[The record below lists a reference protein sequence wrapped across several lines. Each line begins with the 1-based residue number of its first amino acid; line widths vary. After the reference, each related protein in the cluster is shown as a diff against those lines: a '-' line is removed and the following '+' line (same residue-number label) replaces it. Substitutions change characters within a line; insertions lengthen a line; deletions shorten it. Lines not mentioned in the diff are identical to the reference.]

1 MKNKIQQLIR
11 VGLSKELL
19 KNLSEGQV
27 NQLHRRMISEQ
38 VVPLPSKPSY
48 KVGPE
53 GGELPKSEKGYA
65 IKKNQDNSIT
75 ATPMESEIDENLG
88 TDYQSGYNADEFGG
102 NLPVNYNN
110 PEDDSEPDVMGKN
123 DGMPTEGEVGEGKK
137 KKSKYNP
144 WAICTSSVGREDN
157 DKFERCVKDVKRNVR
172 EGKNPHQVIV
182 EMALEKMVEKHIS
195 PRMTKGDLIKTL
207 SEQGIIRRPMS
218 NMRIGFVDEG
228 MDKPT
233 KKSYSSKKED
243 MEQQTKEAPTRVKP
257 GTKEKEKPG
266 KMDPFKNP
274 KHQPKPKAKAN
285 IDEQG
290 TQTAPPVVKPGTKE
304 KPKTSDPF
312 KNPKHQPKP
321 KASTKAPKMGTVE
334 IPDYL
339 TFDQLKINF
348 KDQ

>member
-38 VVPLPSKPSY
+38 DKGTVMLKKGVDPKPYTDKGINVTVV
-48 KVGPE
+48 
-53 GGELPKSEKGYA
+53 EK
-65 IKKNQDNSIT
+65 
-75 ATPMESEIDENLG
+75 EIE
-88 TDYQSGYNADEFGG
+88 
-102 NLPVNYNN
+102 
-110 PEDDSEPDVMGKN
+110 EDDTLNVVNDPDATE
-123 DGMPTEGEVGEGKK
+123 DGMSMFETEIGEGKK

-144 WAICTSSVGREDN
+144 FAICTSSVGRKDK

-172 EGKNPHQVIV
+172 EGKNPYQVIV
-182 EMALEKMVEKHIS
+182 EMSLEKMVEKHVS
-195 PRMTKGDLIKTL
+195 PRMTKGDLLNTL
-207 SEQGIIRRPMS
+207 SEQGIIRRPMK
-218 NMRIGFVDEG
+218 NMSIGFVEDK

-233 KKSYSSKKED
+233 KKSYTFTVKE
-243 MEQQTKEAPTRVKP
+243 QGTKTAPPVVKP
-257 GTKEKEKPG
+257 GTKEKPKTS
-266 KMDPFKNP
+266 DPFKNP

>member
-38 VVPLPSKPSY
+38 DKGSVMLK
-48 KVGPE
+48 KGID
-53 GGELPKSEKGYA
+53 PKQYTDKGINVTVIEK
-65 IKKNQDNSIT
+65 
-75 ATPMESEIDENLG
+75 EIDEDDTL
-88 TDYQSGYNADEFGG
+88 DV
-102 NLPVNYNN
+102 VN
-110 PEDDSEPDVMGKN
+110 DPDATE
-123 DGMPTEGEVGEGKK
+123 DGMGMFETEIGEGKK

-144 WAICTSSVGREDN
+144 YAICTSSVGRK
-157 DKFERCVKDVKRNVR
+157 DKKKYEKCVMDVKKNIR

-195 PRMTKGDLIKTL
+195 PRMTKKDLVNTL
-207 SEQGIIRRPMS
+207 SEQGIIRRPMT
-218 NMRIGFVDEG
+218 NMTMGFVNDG
-228 MDKPT
+228 LDNPLKNV
-233 KKSYSSKKED
+233 YSSKKES

-274 KHQPKPKAKAN
+274 KHQPKPKAKKD
-285 IDEQG
+285 IEEQA
-290 TQTAPPVVKPGTKE
+290 TKTAPPVVKPGTKE

-321 KASTKAPKMGTVE
+321 KALDKPAKKMGTVE

>member
-172 EGKNPHQVIV
+172 EGKNPYQVIV
-182 EMALEKMVEKHIS
+182 EMSLEKMVEKHVS
-195 PRMTKGDLIKTL
+195 PRMTKGDLLKTL
-207 SEQGIIRRPMS
+207 SEQGIIRRPMT
-218 NMRIGFVDEG
+218 NMSIGFVEDK

-233 KKSYSSKKED
+233 KKSYTFTVKE
-243 MEQQTKEAPTRVKP
+243 QGTKTAPPVVKP
-257 GTKEKEKPG
+257 GTKEKPKTS
-266 KMDPFKNP
+266 DPFKNP

>member
-27 NQLHRRMISEQ
+27 NQLHHRMISEQ
-38 VVPLPSKPSY
+38 DKGTVMLKKGVDPKPYTDEGIDVTVV
-48 KVGPE
+48 
-53 GGELPKSEKGYA
+53 EK
-65 IKKNQDNSIT
+65 
-75 ATPMESEIDENLG
+75 EIDEDDTVEKDPFELSSTQDKRQVG
-88 TDYQSGYNADEFGG
+88 PSDYGD
-102 NLPVNYNN
+102 N
-110 PEDDSEPDVMGKN
+110 PTVDKEMDSDDA
-123 DGMPTEGEVGEGKK
+123 DGMGMIETEIGEGKK

-144 WAICTSSVGREDN
+144 WAICTSSVGRKN
-157 DKFERCVKDVKRNVR
+157 KDKFERCVKDVKRNVR
-172 EGKNPHQVIV
+172 EGKNPYQVIV
-182 EMALEKMVEKHIS
+182 EMSLEKMVEKHVS

-207 SEQGIIRRPMS
+207 SEQGIIRRPMT
-218 NMRIGFVDEG
+218 NMSIGFVEDK

-233 KKSYSSKKED
+233 KKSYTSTVKE
-243 MEQQTKEAPTRVKP
+243 QGTKTAPPVVKP
-257 GTKEKEKPG
+257 GTKEKPKTS
-266 KMDPFKNP
+266 DPFKNP

>member
-19 KNLSEGQV
+19 NNLSEGQI
-27 NQLHRRMISEQ
+27 NQLHSRMISE
-38 VVPLPSKPSY
+38 
-48 KVGPE
+48 
-53 GGELPKSEKGYA
+53 EKGVVMV
-65 IKKNQDNSIT
+65 KKGTNPNPSDLKKYTDNGINVT
-75 ATPMESEIDENLG
+75 MVEKEIDEDDDINLVK
-88 TDYQSGYNADEFGG
+88 D
-102 NLPVNYNN
+102 
-110 PEDDSEPDVMGKN
+110 PDASA
-123 DGMPTEGEVGEGKK
+123 DGMGMFETEIGESKK

-144 WAICTSSVGREDN
+144 WAICTSSVGRD
-157 DKFERCVKDVKRNVR
+157 DKEKYERCVMDVKRNIK
-172 EGKNPHQVIV
+172 EGKNPYQVIV
-182 EMALEKMVEKHIS
+182 EMSLEKMVEKHIS
-195 PRMTKGDLIKTL
+195 PRMTKGDLLNTL

-274 KHQPKPKAKAN
+274 KHQPKPKAKKD
-285 IDEQG
+285 IEEQA
-290 TQTAPPVVKPGTKE
+290 TKTAPAPTITKPGTKE
-304 KPKTSDPF
+304 KPGISDPF

-321 KASTKAPKMGTVE
+321 KATTKAPKMGTVE

>member
-144 WAICTSSVGREDN
+144 WAICTSSVGREDK

-182 EMALEKMVEKHIS
+182 EMALEKMIEKHIS
-195 PRMTKGDLIKTL
+195 PRMTKKDLLNTL
-207 SEQGIIRRPMS
+207 SEEGIIRRPMS
-218 NMRIGFVDEG
+218 NMSIGFVGEKL
-228 MDKPT
+228 DKPT
-233 KKSYSSKKED
+233 KKSYTSTVKE
-243 MEQQTKEAPTRVKP
+243 QGTKTAPPKIKP
-257 GTKEKEKPG
+257 GTKEKPG
-266 KMDPFKNP
+266 KLDPFKNP
-274 KHQPKPKAKAN
+274 KHQPKPKAEVK
-285 IDEQG
+285 EQG
-290 TQTAPPVVKPGTKE
+290 TKTAPPKIKPGTKT
-304 KPKTSDPF
+304 KPGTSDPF
-312 KNPKHQPKP
+312 KNPKHKPKP
-321 KASTKAPKMGTVE
+321 KALDQPAKKMGTVE

>member
-38 VVPLPSKPSY
+38 EGTTMVSSKNPNASQIA
-48 KVGPE
+48 KDLNDKGINVTMTE
-53 GGELPKSEKGYA
+53 MGEDADLDDSAEKGSGFNPYA
-65 IKKNQDNSIT
+65 GNSVGNDDG
-75 ATPMESEIDENLG
+75 PSSDDG
-88 TDYQSGYNADEFGG
+88 FGSGD
-102 NLPVNYNN
+102 
-110 PEDDSEPDVMGKN
+110 
-123 DGMPTEGEVGEGKK
+123 DGMGMMETEIGEGKK
-137 KKSKYNP
+137 KKSKDNP
-144 WAICTSSVGREDN
+144 YAICTTSVGREDMK
-157 DKFERCVKDVKRNVR
+157 KFKRCVKDVERNIR
-172 EGKNPHQVIV
+172 EGKNPHQVVV
-182 EMALEKMVEKHIS
+182 EMALEKMIEKHIS
-195 PRMTKGDLIKTL
+195 PRMTKGDLINTL

-233 KKSYSSKKED
+233 KKSYSSKKES

-266 KMDPFKNP
+266 KIDPFKP
-274 KHQPKPKAKAN
+274 KHQPKPKAKKD
-285 IDEQG
+285 IEEQA
-290 TQTAPPVVKPGTKE
+290 TKTAPPVVKPGTKE
-304 KPKTSDPF
+304 KPKTSNPF
-312 KNPKHQPKP
+312 KPKHQPKP
-321 KASTKAPKMGTVE
+321 KASTKSQKMGTVE
-334 IPDYL
+334 IPDFL

>member
-38 VVPLPSKPSY
+38 DKGSVILKKGVDPKPYTNDGINVTVV
-48 KVGPE
+48 
-53 GGELPKSEKGYA
+53 EK
-65 IKKNQDNSIT
+65 
-75 ATPMESEIDENLG
+75 EIDEDDTVEKDPFELSSTQDKRQVG
-88 TDYQSGYNADEFGG
+88 PSDYGD
-102 NLPVNYNN
+102 N
-110 PEDDSEPDVMGKN
+110 PTVDKEMDDDDA
-123 DGMPTEGEVGEGKK
+123 DGMGMMETEIGEGKK
-137 KKSKYNP
+137 KKSKFNP
-144 WAICTSSVGREDN
+144 WAICTSSVGRKN
-157 DKFERCVKDVKRNVR
+157 KDKFERCVKDVKRNVR
-172 EGKNPHQVIV
+172 EGKNPYQVIV
-182 EMALEKMVEKHIS
+182 EMSLEKMVEKHVS
-195 PRMTKGDLIKTL
+195 PRMTKGDLLKTL
-207 SEQGIIRRPMS
+207 SEQGIIRRPMT
-218 NMRIGFVDEG
+218 NMSIGFVEDK

-233 KKSYSSKKED
+233 KKSYTSTVKE
-243 MEQQTKEAPTRVKP
+243 QGTKTAPPVVKP
-257 GTKEKEKPG
+257 GTKEKPKTS
-266 KMDPFKNP
+266 DPFKNP

>member
-27 NQLHRRMISEQ
+27 NQLHCRMISEQ
-38 VVPLPSKPSY
+38 VNVSKTDTEMIN
-48 KVGPE
+48 K
-53 GGELPKSEKGYA
+53 LKSEKKPFQVYE
-65 IKKNQDNSIT
+65 K
-75 ATPMESEIDENLG
+75 EIE
-88 TDYQSGYNADEFGG
+88 
-102 NLPVNYNN
+102 
-110 PEDDSEPDVMGKN
+110 EDDTLDVVNDPDATE
-123 DGMPTEGEVGEGKK
+123 DGMGMFETEIGEGKK

-144 WAICTSSVGREDN
+144 WAICTSSVGRK
-157 DKFERCVKDVKRNVR
+157 DKKKYEKCVMDVKRNIK
-172 EGKNPHQVIV
+172 EGKNPYQVIV
-182 EMALEKMVEKHIS
+182 EMSLEKMVEKHVS
-195 PRMTKGDLIKTL
+195 PRMTKGDLLKTL
-207 SEQGIIRRPMS
+207 SEQGIIRRPMT
-218 NMRIGFVDEG
+218 NMSIGFVEDQ

-233 KKSYSSKKED
+233 KKSYTSTVKE
-243 MEQQTKEAPTRVKP
+243 QGTKTAPPVVKP
-257 GTKEKEKPG
+257 GTKEKPKTS
-266 KMDPFKNP
+266 DPFKNP
-274 KHQPKPKAKAN
+274 KHQPKPKAKVN

>member
-172 EGKNPHQVIV
+172 EGKNPYQVIV
-182 EMALEKMVEKHIS
+182 EMSLEKMVEKHVS
-195 PRMTKGDLIKTL
+195 PRMTKGDLLKTL
-207 SEQGIIRRPMS
+207 SEQGIIRRPMT
-218 NMRIGFVDEG
+218 NMSIGFVEDK

-233 KKSYSSKKED
+233 KKSYTSTVKE
-243 MEQQTKEAPTRVKP
+243 QGTKTAPPVVKP
-257 GTKEKEKPG
+257 GTKEKPKTS
-266 KMDPFKNP
+266 DPFKNP

>member
-19 KNLSEGQV
+19 KNLSEGQI
-27 NQLHRRMISEQ
+27 NQLHTRMISEEDEGTVILKKGVDPKPYTKQ
-38 VVPLPSKPSY
+38 GINVTVV
-48 KVGPE
+48 
-53 GGELPKSEKGYA
+53 EK
-65 IKKNQDNSIT
+65 
-75 ATPMESEIDENLG
+75 EIE
-88 TDYQSGYNADEFGG
+88 
-102 NLPVNYNN
+102 
-110 PEDDSEPDVMGKN
+110 EDDTLDVVNDPDATE
-123 DGMPTEGEVGEGKK
+123 DGMGMFETEIGEGKK

-144 WAICTSSVGREDN
+144 WAICTSSVGRK
-157 DKFERCVKDVKRNVR
+157 DKKKYEKCVMDVKRNIK
-172 EGKNPHQVIV
+172 EGKNPYQVIV
-182 EMALEKMVEKHIS
+182 EMSLEKMVEKHVS
-195 PRMTKGDLIKTL
+195 PRMTKGDLLKTL
-207 SEQGIIRRPMS
+207 SEQGIIRRPMT
-218 NMRIGFVDEG
+218 NMSIGFVEDK

-233 KKSYSSKKED
+233 KKSYTSTVKE
-243 MEQQTKEAPTRVKP
+243 QGTKTAPPVVKP
-257 GTKEKEKPG
+257 GTKEKPKTS
-266 KMDPFKNP
+266 DPFKNP

>member
-1 MKNKIQQLIR
+1 
-11 VGLSKELL
+11 
-19 KNLSEGQV
+19 
-27 NQLHRRMISEQ
+27 
-38 VVPLPSKPSY
+38 
-48 KVGPE
+48 
-53 GGELPKSEKGYA
+53 
-65 IKKNQDNSIT
+65 
-75 ATPMESEIDENLG
+75 
-88 TDYQSGYNADEFGG
+88 
-102 NLPVNYNN
+102 
-110 PEDDSEPDVMGKN
+110 MGKN

-274 KHQPKPKAKAN
+274 KHQPKPKAKKD
-285 IDEQG
+285 IEEQA
-290 TQTAPPVVKPGTKE
+290 TKTAPPVVKPGTKE

>member
-27 NQLHRRMISEQ
+27 NQLHRRMISEHVNVSQ
-38 VVPLPSKPSY
+38 SDTEMINKL
-48 KVGPE
+48 
-53 GGELPKSEKGYA
+53 KSEKKPFQVYE
-65 IKKNQDNSIT
+65 K
-75 ATPMESEIDENLG
+75 EIE
-88 TDYQSGYNADEFGG
+88 
-102 NLPVNYNN
+102 
-110 PEDDSEPDVMGKN
+110 EDDTLDVVNDPDATE
-123 DGMPTEGEVGEGKK
+123 DGMGMFETEIGEGKK

-144 WAICTSSVGREDN
+144 FAICTSSVGRKDKN
-157 DKFERCVKDVKRNVR
+157 KFERCVKDVKRNVR
-172 EGKNPHQVIV
+172 EGKNPYQVIV
-182 EMALEKMVEKHIS
+182 EMSLEKMVEKHVS
-195 PRMTKGDLIKTL
+195 PRMTKGDLLNTL
-207 SEQGIIRRPMS
+207 SEQGIIRRPMK
-218 NMRIGFVDEG
+218 NMSIGFVEDK

-233 KKSYSSKKED
+233 KKSYTSTVKE
-243 MEQQTKEAPTRVKP
+243 QGTKTAPPVVKP
-257 GTKEKEKPG
+257 GTKEKPKTS
-266 KMDPFKNP
+266 DPFKNP

>member
-38 VVPLPSKPSY
+38 VNVSQSDTEMINKL
-48 KVGPE
+48 
-53 GGELPKSEKGYA
+53 KSEKKPFQVYE
-65 IKKNQDNSIT
+65 K
-75 ATPMESEIDENLG
+75 EIE
-88 TDYQSGYNADEFGG
+88 
-102 NLPVNYNN
+102 
-110 PEDDSEPDVMGKN
+110 EDDTLNVVNDPDATE
-123 DGMPTEGEVGEGKK
+123 DGMGMFETEIGEGKK

-144 WAICTSSVGREDN
+144 FAICTSSVGRKDK

-172 EGKNPHQVIV
+172 EGKNPYQVIV
-182 EMALEKMVEKHIS
+182 EMSLEKMVEKHVS
-195 PRMTKGDLIKTL
+195 PRMTKGDLLNTL
-207 SEQGIIRRPMS
+207 SEQGIIRRPMK
-218 NMRIGFVDEG
+218 NMSIGFVEDK

-233 KKSYSSKKED
+233 KKSYTSTVKE
-243 MEQQTKEAPTRVKP
+243 QGTKTAPPVVKP
-257 GTKEKEKPG
+257 GTKEKPKTS
-266 KMDPFKNP
+266 DPFKNP

-321 KASTKAPKMGTVE
+321 KASTKSPKMGTVK

>member
-38 VVPLPSKPSY
+38 VNVSKTDTEMIN
-48 KVGPE
+48 K
-53 GGELPKSEKGYA
+53 LKSEKKPFQVYE
-65 IKKNQDNSIT
+65 K
-75 ATPMESEIDENLG
+75 EIE
-88 TDYQSGYNADEFGG
+88 
-102 NLPVNYNN
+102 
-110 PEDDSEPDVMGKN
+110 EDDTLDVVNDPDATE
-123 DGMPTEGEVGEGKK
+123 DGMGMFETEIGEGKK
-137 KKSKYNP
+137 KNSKYNP
-144 WAICTSSVGREDN
+144 WAICTSSVGRK
-157 DKFERCVKDVKRNVR
+157 DKKKYEKCVMDVKRNIK
-172 EGKNPHQVIV
+172 EGKNPYQVIV
-182 EMALEKMVEKHIS
+182 EMSLEKMVEKHVS
-195 PRMTKGDLIKTL
+195 PRMTKGDLLKTL
-207 SEQGIIRRPMS
+207 SEQGIIRRPMT
-218 NMRIGFVDEG
+218 NMSIGFVEDK

-233 KKSYSSKKED
+233 KKSYTSTVKE
-243 MEQQTKEAPTRVKP
+243 QGTKTAPPVVKP
-257 GTKEKEKPG
+257 GTKEKPKTS
-266 KMDPFKNP
+266 DPFKNP

>member
-38 VVPLPSKPSY
+38 DKGTVMLKKGVDPKPYTDKGINVTVV
-48 KVGPE
+48 
-53 GGELPKSEKGYA
+53 EK
-65 IKKNQDNSIT
+65 
-75 ATPMESEIDENLG
+75 EIDE
-88 TDYQSGYNADEFGG
+88 
-102 NLPVNYNN
+102 
-110 PEDDSEPDVMGKN
+110 DDTLDVVKDPDATE
-123 DGMPTEGEVGEGKK
+123 DGMGMFETEIGEGKK

-144 WAICTSSVGREDN
+144 WAICTSSVGRK
-157 DKFERCVKDVKRNVR
+157 DKKKYEKCVMDVKRNIK
-172 EGKNPHQVIV
+172 EGKNPYQVIV
-182 EMALEKMVEKHIS
+182 EMSLEKMVEKHVS
-195 PRMTKGDLIKTL
+195 PRMTKGDLLKTL
-207 SEQGIIRRPMS
+207 SEQGIIRRPMT
-218 NMRIGFVDEG
+218 NMSIGFVEDK

-233 KKSYSSKKED
+233 KKSYTSTVKE
-243 MEQQTKEAPTRVKP
+243 QGTKTAPPVVKP
-257 GTKEKEKPG
+257 GTKEKPKTS
-266 KMDPFKNP
+266 DPFKNP

-321 KASTKAPKMGTVE
+321 KASTKVPKMGTVE

>member
-38 VVPLPSKPSY
+38 VNVSQSDTEMINKL
-48 KVGPE
+48 
-53 GGELPKSEKGYA
+53 KSEKKPFQVYE
-65 IKKNQDNSIT
+65 K
-75 ATPMESEIDENLG
+75 EIE
-88 TDYQSGYNADEFGG
+88 
-102 NLPVNYNN
+102 
-110 PEDDSEPDVMGKN
+110 EDDTLDVVNDPDATK
-123 DGMPTEGEVGEGKK
+123 DGMGMFETEIGEGKK

-144 WAICTSSVGREDN
+144 FAICTSSVGRKDK

-172 EGKNPHQVIV
+172 EGKNPYQVIV
-182 EMALEKMVEKHIS
+182 EMSLEKMVEKHVS
-195 PRMTKGDLIKTL
+195 PRMTKGDLLNTL
-207 SEQGIIRRPMS
+207 SEQGIIRRPMK
-218 NMRIGFVDEG
+218 NMSIGFVEDK

-233 KKSYSSKKED
+233 KKSYTSTVKE
-243 MEQQTKEAPTRVKP
+243 QGTKTAPPVVKP
-257 GTKEKEKPG
+257 GTKEKPKTS
-266 KMDPFKNP
+266 DPFKNP

-321 KASTKAPKMGTVE
+321 KASTKTPKIGTVE

>member
-38 VVPLPSKPSY
+38 VNVSQSDTEMINKL
-48 KVGPE
+48 
-53 GGELPKSEKGYA
+53 KSEKKPFQVYE
-65 IKKNQDNSIT
+65 K
-75 ATPMESEIDENLG
+75 EIE
-88 TDYQSGYNADEFGG
+88 
-102 NLPVNYNN
+102 
-110 PEDDSEPDVMGKN
+110 EDDTLDVVNDPDATE
-123 DGMPTEGEVGEGKK
+123 DGMGMFETEIGEGKK

-144 WAICTSSVGREDN
+144 FAICTSSVGRKDK

-172 EGKNPHQVIV
+172 EGKNPYQVIV
-182 EMALEKMVEKHIS
+182 EMSLEKMVEKHVS
-195 PRMTKGDLIKTL
+195 PRMTKGDLLNTL
-207 SEQGIIRRPMS
+207 SEQGIIRRPMK
-218 NMRIGFVDEG
+218 NMSIGFVEDK

-233 KKSYSSKKED
+233 KKSYTSTVKE
-243 MEQQTKEAPTRVKP
+243 QGTKTAPPVVKP
-257 GTKEKEKPG
+257 GTKEKPKTF
-266 KMDPFKNP
+266 DPFKNP

>member
-38 VVPLPSKPSY
+38 VNVSKSDTEMIN
-48 KVGPE
+48 K
-53 GGELPKSEKGYA
+53 LKNEKKPFQVYE
-65 IKKNQDNSIT
+65 K
-75 ATPMESEIDENLG
+75 EIDEDDTL
-88 TDYQSGYNADEFGG
+88 DV
-102 NLPVNYNN
+102 VN
-110 PEDDSEPDVMGKN
+110 DPDATE
-123 DGMPTEGEVGEGKK
+123 DGMGMFETEIGEGKK

-144 WAICTSSVGREDN
+144 YAICTSSVGRK
-157 DKFERCVKDVKRNVR
+157 DKKKYEKCVMDVKKNSR

-195 PRMTKGDLIKTL
+195 PRMTKKDLVNTL
-207 SEQGIIRRPMS
+207 SEQGIIRRPMT
-218 NMRIGFVDEG
+218 NMTMGFVNDG
-228 MDKPT
+228 LDNPLKNV
-233 KKSYSSKKED
+233 YSSKKES

-274 KHQPKPKAKAN
+274 KHQPKPKAKKD
-285 IDEQG
+285 IEEQA
-290 TQTAPPVVKPGTKE
+290 TKTAPPVVKPGTKE

-321 KASTKAPKMGTVE
+321 KALDKPTKKMGTVE

>member
-38 VVPLPSKPSY
+38 DKGSVMLKKGVDPKPYTNDGINVTVV
-48 KVGPE
+48 
-53 GGELPKSEKGYA
+53 EK
-65 IKKNQDNSIT
+65 
-75 ATPMESEIDENLG
+75 EIDEDDDL
-88 TDYQSGYNADEFGG
+88 
-102 NLPVNYNN
+102 
-110 PEDDSEPDVMGKN
+110 DDSAEKGSGFNPYAGNSVGNDDGPSSDDGFGSGD
-123 DGMPTEGEVGEGKK
+123 DGMGMMETEIGEGKK
-137 KKSKYNP
+137 KKSKDNP
-144 WAICTSSVGREDN
+144 YAICTTSVGREDMK
-157 DKFERCVKDVKRNVR
+157 KFKRCVKDVERNIR
-172 EGKNPHQVIV
+172 EGKNPHQVVV
-182 EMALEKMVEKHIS
+182 EMALEKMIEKHIS
-195 PRMTKGDLIKTL
+195 PRMTKGDLINTL

-233 KKSYSSKKED
+233 KKSYSSKKES

-274 KHQPKPKAKAN
+274 KHQPKPKAKLN
-285 IDEQG
+285 IGEQG
-290 TQTAPPVVKPGTKE
+290 TQTAPPIVKPGTKE
-304 KPKTSDPF
+304 KPKTYDPF

-321 KASTKAPKMGTVE
+321 KASTKSQKMGTVE
-334 IPDYL
+334 IPDFL

>member
-19 KNLSEGQV
+19 KNLSEGQI
-27 NQLHRRMISEQ
+27 NQLHNRMISEQ
-38 VVPLPSKPSY
+38 VTPLPPKPSY

-53 GGELPKSEKGYA
+53 GGALPKSEQGYD
-65 IKKNQDNSIT
+65 IKKNEDNSIT
-75 ATPMESEIDENLG
+75 ATPMEGEMD
-88 TDYQSGYNADEFGG
+88 
-102 NLPVNYNN
+102 
-110 PEDDSEPDVMGKN
+110 EDDTLNVVNDPDATE
-123 DGMPTEGEVGEGKK
+123 DGMGMFETEIGEGKK

-144 WAICTSSVGREDN
+144 WAICTSSVGRKN
-157 DKFERCVKDVKRNVR
+157 KDKFERCVKDVKRNVR
-172 EGKNPHQVIV
+172 EGKNPYQVIV
-182 EMALEKMVEKHIS
+182 EMSLEKMVEKHVS

-257 GTKEKEKPG
+257 GTKEKEKTR

-274 KHQPKPKAKAN
+274 KHQPKPKAKKD
-285 IDEQG
+285 IEEQA
-290 TQTAPPVVKPGTKE
+290 TKTAPPVVKPGTKE

-321 KASTKAPKMGTVE
+321 KASTKVPKMGTVE

>member
-172 EGKNPHQVIV
+172 EGKNPYQVIV
-182 EMALEKMVEKHIS
+182 EMSLEKMVEKHVS
-195 PRMTKGDLIKTL
+195 PRMTKGDLLNTL
-207 SEQGIIRRPMS
+207 SEQGIIRRPMK
-218 NMRIGFVDEG
+218 NMSIGFVEDK

-233 KKSYSSKKED
+233 KKSYTSTVKE
-243 MEQQTKEAPTRVKP
+243 QGTKTAPPVVKP
-257 GTKEKEKPG
+257 GTKEKPKTF
-266 KMDPFKNP
+266 DPFKNP

>member
-1 MKNKIQQLIR
+1 MKNKIQQLVK

-38 VVPLPSKPSY
+38 DKGTVMLKKGVDPKPYTDKGINVTVV
-48 KVGPE
+48 
-53 GGELPKSEKGYA
+53 EK
-65 IKKNQDNSIT
+65 
-75 ATPMESEIDENLG
+75 EIE
-88 TDYQSGYNADEFGG
+88 
-102 NLPVNYNN
+102 
-110 PEDDSEPDVMGKN
+110 EDDTFNVVNDPDATE
-123 DGMPTEGEVGEGKK
+123 DGMGMMETEIGEGKK

-144 WAICTSSVGREDN
+144 FAICTSSVGRKDK

-172 EGKNPHQVIV
+172 EGKNPYQVIV
-182 EMALEKMVEKHIS
+182 EMSLEKMVEKHVS
-195 PRMTKGDLIKTL
+195 PRMTKGDLLNTL
-207 SEQGIIRRPMS
+207 SEQGIIRRPMK
-218 NMRIGFVDEG
+218 NMSIGFVEDK

-233 KKSYSSKKED
+233 KKSYTFTVKE
-243 MEQQTKEAPTRVKP
+243 QGTKTAPPVVKP
-257 GTKEKEKPG
+257 GTKEKPKTS
-266 KMDPFKNP
+266 DPFKNP

>member
-38 VVPLPSKPSY
+38 VNVSQSDTEMINKL
-48 KVGPE
+48 
-53 GGELPKSEKGYA
+53 KSEKKPFQVYE
-65 IKKNQDNSIT
+65 K
-75 ATPMESEIDENLG
+75 EIE
-88 TDYQSGYNADEFGG
+88 
-102 NLPVNYNN
+102 
-110 PEDDSEPDVMGKN
+110 EDDTLDVVNDPDATE
-123 DGMPTEGEVGEGKK
+123 DGMGMFETEIGEGKK

-144 WAICTSSVGREDN
+144 FAICTSSVGRKDK

-172 EGKNPHQVIV
+172 EGKNPYQVIV
-182 EMALEKMVEKHIS
+182 EMSLEKMVEKHVS
-195 PRMTKGDLIKTL
+195 PRMTKGDLLNTL
-207 SEQGIIRRPMS
+207 SEQGIIRRPMK
-218 NMRIGFVDEG
+218 NMSIGFVEDK

-233 KKSYSSKKED
+233 KKSYTSTVKE
-243 MEQQTKEAPTRVKP
+243 QGTKTAPPVVKP
-257 GTKEKEKPG
+257 GTKEKPKTS
-266 KMDPFKNP
+266 DPFKNP

-321 KASTKAPKMGTVE
+321 KASTKTPKIGTVE

>member
-27 NQLHRRMISEQ
+27 NQLHHRMISEQ
-38 VVPLPSKPSY
+38 DKGTVMLKKGVDPKPYTDKGINVTVV
-48 KVGPE
+48 
-53 GGELPKSEKGYA
+53 EK
-65 IKKNQDNSIT
+65 
-75 ATPMESEIDENLG
+75 EIDEDETDDVTDSDALG
-88 TDYQSGYNADEFGG
+88 ATALQDYTGQKGPHMANDMAPDGMD
-102 NLPVNYNN
+102 
-110 PEDDSEPDVMGKN
+110 DDSDNDRQMMGMAEEK
-123 DGMPTEGEVGEGKK
+123 DKPK

-144 WAICTSSVGREDN
+144 FAICTSSVGRKDK

-172 EGKNPHQVIV
+172 EGKNPYQVIV
-182 EMALEKMVEKHIS
+182 EMSLEKMVEKHVS
-195 PRMTKGDLIKTL
+195 PRMTKGDLLKTL
-207 SEQGIIRRPMS
+207 SEQGIIRRPMT
-218 NMRIGFVDEG
+218 NMSIGFVEDK

-233 KKSYSSKKED
+233 KKSYTSTVKE
-243 MEQQTKEAPTRVKP
+243 QGTKTAPPVVKP
-257 GTKEKEKPG
+257 GTKEKPKTS
-266 KMDPFKNP
+266 DPFKNP

-348 KDQ
+348 KNQ

>member
-38 VVPLPSKPSY
+38 DKGSVMLKKGIDPKQYTDKGINVTVV
-48 KVGPE
+48 
-53 GGELPKSEKGYA
+53 EK
-65 IKKNQDNSIT
+65 
-75 ATPMESEIDENLG
+75 EIDEDDTVEKDPFELSSTQDKRQVG
-88 TDYQSGYNADEFGG
+88 PSDYGD
-102 NLPVNYNN
+102 N
-110 PEDDSEPDVMGKN
+110 PTVDKEMDDDDA
-123 DGMPTEGEVGEGKK
+123 DGMGMMETEIGEGKK
-137 KKSKYNP
+137 KKSKFNP
-144 WAICTSSVGREDN
+144 WAICTSSVGRKDK

-182 EMALEKMVEKHIS
+182 EMALEKMIEKHIS
-195 PRMTKGDLIKTL
+195 PRMTKKDLLNTL

-218 NMRIGFVDEG
+218 NMSIGFVGEKL
-228 MDKPT
+228 DKPT
-233 KKSYSSKKED
+233 KKSYTSTVKE
-243 MEQQTKEAPTRVKP
+243 QGTKTAPPKIKP
-257 GTKEKEKPG
+257 GTKEKPG
-266 KMDPFKNP
+266 TLDPFKNP
-274 KHQPKPKAKAN
+274 KHQPKPKAEVK
-285 IDEQG
+285 EQG
-290 TQTAPPVVKPGTKE
+290 TKTAPPKIKPGTKT
-304 KPKTSDPF
+304 KPGTSDPF

-321 KASTKAPKMGTVE
+321 KALDQPAKKMGTVE

>member
-38 VVPLPSKPSY
+38 VNVSQSDTEMINKL
-48 KVGPE
+48 
-53 GGELPKSEKGYA
+53 KSEKKPFQVYE
-65 IKKNQDNSIT
+65 K
-75 ATPMESEIDENLG
+75 EIE
-88 TDYQSGYNADEFGG
+88 
-102 NLPVNYNN
+102 
-110 PEDDSEPDVMGKN
+110 EDDTLDVVNDPDATK
-123 DGMPTEGEVGEGKK
+123 DGMGMFETEIGEGKK

-144 WAICTSSVGREDN
+144 FAICTSSVGRKDK

-172 EGKNPHQVIV
+172 EGKNPYQVIV
-182 EMALEKMVEKHIS
+182 EMSLEKMVEKHVS
-195 PRMTKGDLIKTL
+195 PRMTKGDLLNTL
-207 SEQGIIRRPMS
+207 YEQCIIRRPMT
-218 NMRIGFVDEG
+218 NMSIGFVEDK

-233 KKSYSSKKED
+233 KKSYTSTVKE
-243 MEQQTKEAPTRVKP
+243 QGTKTAPPVVKP
-257 GTKEKEKPG
+257 GTKEKPKTS
-266 KMDPFKNP
+266 DPFKNP

>member
-1 MKNKIQQLIR
+1 MKNKIQQLVK

-19 KNLSEGQV
+19 KNLSEGQI
-27 NQLHRRMISEQ
+27 NQLHNRMISEQ
-38 VVPLPSKPSY
+38 VNVSKSDTTMIN
-48 KVGPE
+48 K
-53 GGELPKSEKGYA
+53 LKSEKKPFQVYE
-65 IKKNQDNSIT
+65 K
-75 ATPMESEIDENLG
+75 EIDEDDTVDKDPFELSSTQDKRQVG
-88 TDYQSGYNADEFGG
+88 PSSYGD
-102 NLPVNYNN
+102 N
-110 PEDDSEPDVMGKN
+110 PTVDKEMDSDDA
-123 DGMPTEGEVGEGKK
+123 DGMGMMEIEIGEGKK

-274 KHQPKPKAKAN
+274 KHQPKPKAKKD
-285 IDEQG
+285 IEEQA
-290 TQTAPPVVKPGTKE
+290 TKTAPPVVKPGTKE

>member
-38 VVPLPSKPSY
+38 VNVSQSDTEMINKL
-48 KVGPE
+48 
-53 GGELPKSEKGYA
+53 KSEKKPFQVYE
-65 IKKNQDNSIT
+65 K
-75 ATPMESEIDENLG
+75 EIE
-88 TDYQSGYNADEFGG
+88 
-102 NLPVNYNN
+102 
-110 PEDDSEPDVMGKN
+110 EDDTLDVVNDPDATE
-123 DGMPTEGEVGEGKK
+123 DGMGMFETEIGEGKK

-144 WAICTSSVGREDN
+144 FAICTSSVGRKDK

-172 EGKNPHQVIV
+172 EGKNPYQVIV
-182 EMALEKMVEKHIS
+182 EMSLEKMVEKHVS
-195 PRMTKGDLIKTL
+195 PRMTKGDLLKTL
-207 SEQGIIRRPMS
+207 SEQGIIRRPMT
-218 NMRIGFVDEG
+218 NMSIGFVENK

-233 KKSYSSKKED
+233 KKSYTSTVKE
-243 MEQQTKEAPTRVKP
+243 QGTKTAPPVVKP
-257 GTKEKEKPG
+257 GTKEKPKTS
-266 KMDPFKNP
+266 DPFKNP

>member
-27 NQLHRRMISEQ
+27 NQLHHRMISEQ
-38 VVPLPSKPSY
+38 VNVSKSDTEMIT
-48 KVGPE
+48 K
-53 GGELPKSEKGYA
+53 LKNEKKPFQVYE
-65 IKKNQDNSIT
+65 K
-75 ATPMESEIDENLG
+75 EIE
-88 TDYQSGYNADEFGG
+88 
-102 NLPVNYNN
+102 
-110 PEDDSEPDVMGKN
+110 EDDTLDVVNDPDATE
-123 DGMPTEGEVGEGKK
+123 DGMGMFETEIGEGKK

-144 WAICTSSVGREDN
+144 WAICTSSVGRKN
-157 DKFERCVKDVKRNVR
+157 KDKFERCVKDVKRNVR
-172 EGKNPHQVIV
+172 EGKNPYQVIV
-182 EMALEKMVEKHIS
+182 EMSLEKMVEKHVS
-195 PRMTKGDLIKTL
+195 PRMTKGDLLKTL
-207 SEQGIIRRPMS
+207 SEQGIIRRPMT
-218 NMRIGFVDEG
+218 NMSIGFVEDK

-233 KKSYSSKKED
+233 KKSYTSTVKE
-243 MEQQTKEAPTRVKP
+243 QGTKTAPPVVKP
-257 GTKEKEKPG
+257 GTKEKPKTS
-266 KMDPFKNP
+266 DPFKNP